1 MAIKPFEESVDIIAA
16 LGDNPGADNNLSA
29 QELKAKFDLAANLLK
44 DYINNHLIAELDQ
57 LIDVDALLKDILDT
71 TLSKKDK
78 AANAESTGAAIGKVR
93 SDFAAIIKNGGF
105 ILNRGSKFALEKTG
119 SRTYSVADGVCVIL
133 GNVLSMDAGTVSVEQ
148 GTAGLKRNDLIV
160 LRYERS
166 SLSYA
171 ALTGTNTS
179 GTPEDPIPTQT
190 DINSGG
196 TVYELPLY
204 RIRFNGTAIE
214 GADTLLT
221 PVGELGRDRILATA
235 AIPTLWTG
243 EAPPYTQTV
252 ALPGILESD
261 TPHITP
267 VYSEA
272 LETALT
278 QKEGWS
284 MISAARS
291 GENQLTFTC
300 LEEKPAVEI
309 PIQVEVIR

>member
-1 MAIKPFEESVDIIAA
+1 MMLKVT
-16 LGDNPGADNNLSA
+16 
-29 QELKAKFDLAANLLK
+29 ELLETRL
-44 DYINNHLIAELDQ
+44 
-57 LIDVDALLKDILDT
+57 
-71 TLSKKDK
+71 
-78 AANAESTGAAIGKVR
+78 GKVR
-93 SDFAAIIKNGGF
+93 QVISA
-105 ILNRGSKFALEKTG
+105 
-119 SRTYSVADGVCVIL
+119 SVG
-133 GNVLSMDAGTVSVEQ
+133 
-148 GTAGLKRNDLIV
+148 
-160 LRYERS
+160 
-166 SLSYA
+166 
-171 ALTGTNTS
+171 
-179 GTPEDPIPTQT
+179 
-190 DINSGG
+190 
-196 TVYELPLY
+196 
-204 RIRFNGTAIE
+204 
-214 GADTLLT
+214 
-221 PVGELGRDRILATA
+221 
-235 AIPTLWTG
+235 TLWTG